1 MSFNLEKL
9 NTGLTRLVSVR
20 QYPKVKKQYVAKQ
33 TKGRVFRVGVLHK
46 TELSEGVLQRNRRGF
61 INAQLNTVAHAPS
74 LYHWL
79 FHRCGIPFAETQVLV
94 QSGALKVDDVVISN
108 TSDLESQLSWETFQ
122 KLDIQVRSSLPMLQ
136 SPATAA
142 PKTVDNKDKTHGNA
156 AVLSER
162 PWVPAL
168 KRALHRSYHF
178 LFLHPG
184 ISISSEEADPRS
196 FVHRLAP
203 IMGNDAGAL
212 LGLNVLRPIGFLN
225 GMKGIG
231 IASNDV
237 SILRYWNNESLG
249 NFGVY
254 DVRFPR
260 GTPPEVLRRAAS
272 DLEGVLQST
281 VQPQVPADVGV
292 TCSCV
297 LCPPPPPSRDV
308 VASRLFPSVPLLEEE
323 RLLVTTPLFP
333 YRMVRKLRKN
343 GAFISL
349 VRSGP
354 FLLHSSLVQRKI
366 RPLSATELA
375 LLFTFERR
383 LKTNRMV
390 LSLREFE
397 M

>member
-9 NTGLTRLVSVR
+9 NTGLTRVVSVR
-20 QYPKVKKQYVAKQ
+20 QYPVAKTQFVAKQ
-33 TKGRVFRVGVLHK
+33 KKGRVFHIGVLHK
-46 TELSEGVLQRNRRGF
+46 KELTEGVLQRNRRGF

-79 FHRCGIPFAETQVLV
+79 FHRCGIPFAETQALTK
-94 QSGALKVDDVVISN
+94 SGGLKVDDVVVSSTN
-108 TSDLESQLSWETFQ
+108 DLESQLSWEDFQ
-122 KLDIQVRSSLPMLQ
+122 QLDIQVRSSLPALQ
-136 SPATAA
+136 KATKEARGQGEKTTMDKDEPA
-142 PKTVDNKDKTHGNA
+142 PSGSV
-156 AVLSER
+156 
-162 PWVPAL
+162 WVPAL
-168 KRALHRSYHF
+168 KRALHRSYSF
-178 LFLHPG
+178 MYLHSG
-184 ISISSEEADPRS
+184 ISISSEESDPRS

-203 IMGNDAGAL
+203 FVGNDPSAL
-212 LGLNVLRPIGFLN
+212 LGLNVLRPIGYLN

-231 IASNDV
+231 IATNDV
-237 SILRYWNNESLG
+237 SMVRYWNNESLG

-260 GTPPEVLRRAAS
+260 GTPPEVLQRAAS
-272 DLEGVLQST
+272 ELEAVLHAAVQS
-281 VQPQVPADVGV
+281 QVPTDVGL

-308 VASRLFPSVPLLEEE
+308 VATHMFSSVPLLKEE

-354 FLLHSSLVQRKI
+354 FVLNSLLVQQKI
-366 RPLSATELA
+366 RPFNTAELA
-375 LLFTFERR
+375 VLFTFERR

-390 LSLREFE
+390 LSLREFDL
-397 M
+397 

>member
-1 MSFNLEKL
+1 MSFSLEKL
-9 NTGLTRLVSVR
+9 NKGLTRLASVR
-20 QYPKVKKQYVAKQ
+20 SYPAAKKQYVAKN
-33 TKGRVFRVGVLHK
+33 TKGRVFRIGVLHR
-46 TELSEGVLQRNRRGF
+46 TEITEGILQRNRRGF

-79 FHRCGIPFAETQVLV
+79 FHRCGIPFAETQVLTK
-94 QSGALKVDDVVISN
+94 SGGLKVDDVVVSSTN
-108 TSDLESQLSWETFQ
+108 DLESQLSWETFQ
-122 KLDIQVRSSLPMLQ
+122 QLDIQVRSSLPALQ
-136 SPATAA
+136 RATTESNSKGGTSGLDTVA
-142 PKTVDNKDKTHGNA
+142 PTPNEG
-156 AVLSER
+156 

-178 LFLHPG
+178 MYLRPG
-184 ISISSEEADPRS
+184 ISISSEESDPRS

-203 IMGNDAGAL
+203 SMGADPAAL
-212 LGLNVLRPIGFLN
+212 LGLNILRPIGYLN

-231 IASNDV
+231 ITTNDV
-237 SILRYWNNESLG
+237 SMVRYWNNESLG

-260 GTPPEVLRRAAS
+260 GTPPEVLQRAARE
-272 DLEGVLQST
+272 LESVLQET
-281 VQPQVPADVGV
+281 VQTQMPMDVGV
-292 TCSCV
+292 TCSC
-297 LCPPPPPSRDV
+297 LRCPPPPPSRDV
-308 VASRLFPSVPLLEEE
+308 VASHLFPSVPLLVEE

-354 FLLHSSLVQRKI
+354 FVLHASLVSQQI
-366 RPLSATELA
+366 RPFNAAELA

-390 LSLREFE
+390 LSLREFDA
-397 M
+397 